1 MKIVLGDLLTINK
14 EKYLVL
20 DSLLHNGQSYVFVNK
35 LTLDEN
41 STKEF
46 YVFKVIGNTI
56 NIVKN
61 KNVLDEILPLFSK
74 NVQNLIDK
82 MSTGGSVWI

>member
-1 MKIVLGDLLTINK
+1 MKIVLGDLLTINN
-14 EKYLVL
+14 EKYIVL
-20 DSLLHNGQSYVFVNK
+20 DSILLNGQSYVFVNK
-35 LTLDEN
+35 LTPDEN

-61 KNVLDEILPLFSK
+61 KSVLDDILPLFSK

>member
-1 MKIVLGDLLTINK
+1 MKIVLGNLLTINN
-14 EKYLVL
+14 EKYIVL
-20 DSLLHNGQSYVFVNK
+20 DSILLNGQSYVFVNK
-35 LTLDEN
+35 LTPDEN

-61 KNVLDEILPLFSK
+61 KNILDDILPLFSK

>member
-1 MKIVLGDLLTINK
+1 MKIVLGDLLTINNVM
-14 EKYLVL
+14 YIVL
-20 DSLLHNGQSYVFVNK
+20 DSILLNSQSYVFVNK
-35 LTLDEN
+35 LMPDEN

-61 KNVLDEILPLFSK
+61 KSVLDDILPLFSK

>member
-1 MKIVLGDLLTINK
+1 MKIVLGDLLTINN
-14 EKYLVL
+14 EKYIVL
-20 DSLLHNGQSYVFVNK
+20 DSILLNGQSYVFVNK
-35 LTLDEN
+35 LTPDEN

-61 KNVLDEILPLFSK
+61 KNILDDILPLFSK

>member
-1 MKIVLGDLLTINK
+1 MKIVLGDLLTINN
-14 EKYLVL
+14 EKYIVL
-20 DSLLHNGQSYVFVNK
+20 DSILLNGQSYVFVNK
-35 LTLDEN
+35 LTSDEN

-61 KNVLDEILPLFSK
+61 KNILDDILPLFSK